1 MTDIKKKILIVDD
14 EPGLLALFVD
24 TLSPLGFECLTARNG
39 LEGLHRS
46 LTENPEVILLDLR
59 MPEMDGLT
67 MLREL
72 RQKEKEKKT
81 PVIIL
86 STLNDEK
93 SVSEALDLGV
103 SDFFEK
109 SNWNPSELA
118 ARIESNINHTSL
130 KKISTLLQ

>member
-1 MTDIKKKILIVDD
+1 MTNSKKKILIVDD
-14 EPGLLALFVD
+14 EPGLLTLYVD
-24 TLSPLGFECLTARNG
+24 TLSPLGFECLTAING
-39 LEGLHRS
+39 LEGLHLA
-46 LTENPEVILLDLR
+46 LTKNPEIILLDLR

-72 RQKEKEKKT
+72 RQKEKGKKT

-109 SNWNPSELA
+109 SNWNPSELVS
-118 ARIESNINHTSL
+118 RIESNISKT
-130 KKISTLLQ
+130 K